1 MRLIDWIFKKQTE
14 VEPPK
19 TKYDLISNLK
29 ALLYCRMMKKY
40 KRVPKKPFTNGD
52 LDKILL
58 TIYVLQNLPRE
69 YDKEIEEIIKRG
81 TTNDSKRI

>member
-1 MRLIDWIFKKQTE
+1 MRLIDRIFKKQAE

-19 TKYDLISNLK
+19 TKYDLIFNLK
-29 ALLYCRMMKKY
+29 ALMYCRMMKKY
-40 KRVPKKPFTNGD
+40 KRVPKKPFTVGD
-52 LDKILL
+52 LEKILL